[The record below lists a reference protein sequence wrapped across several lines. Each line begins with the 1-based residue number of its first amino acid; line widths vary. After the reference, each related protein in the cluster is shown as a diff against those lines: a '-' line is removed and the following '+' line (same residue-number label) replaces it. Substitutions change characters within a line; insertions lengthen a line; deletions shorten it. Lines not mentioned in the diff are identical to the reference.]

1 MSTEEP
7 SALAFT
13 RVAIRH
19 GDNTSPTVARAL
31 VEMYDR
37 AKARADAAD
46 LRANAAEE
54 NARRANANVAANVK
68 NAAQA
73 EAKIA
78 AVRELHRPV
87 PVYTTE
93 AGDCEHGDDCE
104 SVEISA
110 GSYCPVHTDGLTCDS
125 CAAIGEDLSAGELP
139 AYPCPTIAALDG
151 TA

>member
-78 AVRELHRPV
+78 AVREVHALEHCNKWGRRSDTPQGLGGWCNSCG
-87 PVYTTE
+87 TFK
-93 AGDCEHGDDCE
+93 GD
-104 SVEISA
+104 A
-110 GSYCPVHTDGLTCDS
+110 
-125 CAAIGEDLSAGELP
+125 
-139 AYPCPTIAALDG
+139 CPTIAALDG